1 MSALMEIELANAAR
15 LDKFDARIAALE
27 LRSDV
32 LQAVLSLCEMA
43 VNPAAIKARVLELRR
58 QADQARD
65 LQAKLTGE
73 RAAFDRDKAEFDAK
87 VEAFAKEKA
96 KLEADLKASRAEIGR
111 LSDQIN
117 AEANKAFRARNPR
130 PPCRTVRIGAEGS
143 TLAQEHFDD
152 PPVRDAH
159 YHGAT
164 V

>member
-65 LQAKLTGE
+65 LQAKACGRTCGVRSRQGRVRRQSRGLRQGE
-73 RAAFDRDKAEFDAK
+73 G
-87 VEAFAKEKA
+87 EA
-96 KLEADLKASRAEIGR
+96 
-111 LSDQIN
+111 
-117 AEANKAFRARNPR
+117 
-130 PPCRTVRIGAEGS
+130 
-143 TLAQEHFDD
+143 
-152 PPVRDAH
+152 
-159 YHGAT
+159 
-164 V
+164 